1 VAKRRSFHD
10 KTGKFNLIVGILEDL
25 KDITAAGMLVDEA
38 HQGMIIP

>member
-10 KTGKFNLIVGILEDL
+10 KTGKFCCGKLRRDL
-25 KDITAAGMLVDEA
+25 KDISEAAMLADEP

>member
-10 KTGKFNLIVGILEDL
+10 KTGKFNVGILEDL
-25 KDITAAGMLVDEA
+25 KDISVAEMLVDEA